1 MNGGRYLAEQALANR
16 LVDALGYRDE
26 VYAAV
31 RKQVGNDPILLYVGR
46 YQRSKELANRA
57 KQLTS
62 PRQDAVALIQATGAI
77 RRGPDGRSPL
87 TGTAMRFDSLTAAPR
102 AATDDPHIQPLVLS
116 EDRP

>member
-16 LVDALGYRDE
+16 LVDALGYRDD

-31 RKQVGNDPILLYVGR
+31 RKQAGNDPILLYVGR

-62 PRQDAVALIQATGAI
+62 PRQDAVALIQPTGAI
-77 RRGPDGRSPL
+77 RRGRKGASRL
-87 TGTAMRFDSLTAAPR
+87 TGTAMGSHNNTAALR
-102 AATDDPHIQPLVLS
+102 AATA
-116 EDRP
+116 